1 MIKRVS
7 PSTAYDINSIFYGAS
22 TKDLDKAIQK
32 GDTALS
38 TTIAE
43 QLLSD
48 KGIEA
53 SKDVA
58 SVFSDL
64 YSKGYSMPKGIPES
78 ITYNEEEISLNAK
91 QQGIVIDAYSE
102 AANKAEGLINSADWA
117 SLSDDAKANALKL
130 LFNYYYYYGINKA
143 TGAYADNRTLL
154 LGSTIDITKIAS
166 AYGKIAELTADT
178 DKKGNVI
185 SGTKK
190 AKVQRLVNSLRLSA
204 AQKYILMGFLGYKN
218 SNGESSVTSYIRN
231 IGISQDMQTA
241 LFEMSGYEVS

>member
-1 MIKRVS
+1 
-7 PSTAYDINSIFYGAS
+7 
-22 TKDLDKAIQK
+22 
-32 GDTALS
+32 
-38 TTIAE
+38 
-43 QLLSD
+43 
-48 KGIEA
+48 
-53 SKDVA
+53 
-58 SVFSDL
+58 
-64 YSKGYSMPKGIPES
+64 MPKGIPES
-78 ITYNEEEISLNAK
+78 ITYNEEEIPLNAK

-143 TGAYADNRTLL
+143 TGAYADNKTLL
-154 LGSTIDITKIAS
+154 LGSAIDITKIAS
-166 AYGKIAELTADT
+166 AYGQIAELTADT
-178 DKKGNVI
+178 DKNGNVI

-190 AKVQRLVNSLRLSA
+190 AKVQRLVNSLSLSA

-241 LFEMSGYEVS
+241 VLEMSGYAE